1 MRMLSSYS
9 VCTTTMSLPLMDI
22 PMVIN
27 LSSLFEWAGSSIV
40 IDKGS
45 PKTVDASSNDIP
57 CFLLFALAFLSFH

>member
-1 MRMLSSYS
+1 
-9 VCTTTMSLPLMDI
+9 MDI